1 MSRWPVKTGTRGRRP
16 RVDEGRGWS
25 CVAVSQGTDVS
36 QRRPKPEGAA
46 RPAPPG
52 PRALARGSSPP
63 GPGAGPRLAFCR
75 RSVGPR
81 SGPPGKPTRCPWVP
95 PLSRRSSRE
104 HSSPRMPT
112 RRLFPPPPPAACR
125 PHGRTGHEGGW
136 VARAPRGQGEARS
149 RVFKETCRLVIFAAA
164 SARTRRARPGLI
176 HQLPRPYANII
187 FLQYSEKS
195 HTRHSLKAP

>member
-1 MSRWPVKTGTRGRRP
+1 MSRWPVKSGTRGRRP

-25 CVAVSQGTDVS
+25 RAAVSQGTDVS

-81 SGPPGKPTRCPWVP
+81 SGPPG
-95 PLSRRSSRE
+95 
-104 HSSPRMPT
+104 SPRGAPGSRHFPDDRPVNT
-112 RRLFPPPPPAACR
+112 HLLECRRAGSARPLLPAACR

-149 RVFKETCRLVIFAAA
+149 RVFKETCRLGDLC
-164 SARTRRARPGLI
+164 SCLC
-176 HQLPRPYANII
+176 
-187 FLQYSEKS
+187 
-195 HTRHSLKAP
+195 